1 MEKEQFL
8 KLLAQCLKD
17 GDIEIRAYYDR
28 SYPYSEENTYI
39 ITTVS
44 ILGDTVN
51 NIWEYAEFK

>member
-1 MEKEQFL
+1 MKKEDFL
-8 KLLAQCLKD
+8 KMLAQCLKD
-17 GDIEIRAYYDR
+17 GDIEIRASYDR
-28 SYPYSEENTYI
+28 NYPYCEENPSI

>member
-17 GDIEIRAYYDR
+17 GDIEIRASYDR
-28 SYPYSEENTYI
+28 SYPYCEENPSI

-44 ILGDTVN
+44 ILTDDV
-51 NIWEYAEFK
+51 WEYAEFK